1 MEVRLVLE
9 EGRKRRVFT
18 LPATGGVVGRAKGN
32 AVRVPSAEVSRQH
45 CRVVIKGDLV
55 TVEDLGSVNGTFVNG
70 EQVEL
75 KKVLRP
81 GDRLEVGPVTFVVE
95 YELMPDALDRLRG
108 DEEEEV
114 FELDPGEAEVVEEA
128 PAEEGEVAADL
139 AALLPEEDEGPKP
152 WRAVDDADLAALAQE
167 EVQLDFTF
175 DKPWQMPEADDL
187 RDLLSGMADE
197 DEKPKKK
204 KR

>member
-9 EGRKRRVFT
+9 EGRKRRVFN

-45 CRVVIKGDLV
+45 CRIAIKGDLV

-70 EQVEL
+70 EQLEL

-95 YELMPDALDRLRG
+95 YELLPDALDRLRG
-108 DEEEEV
+108 DEDYEV
-114 FELDPGEAEVVEEA
+114 VELDPGEAAVVEEA
-128 PAEEGEVAADL
+128 EAEEAEVAVD
-139 AALLPEEDEGPKP
+139 LPELPPDEEEGPRP
-152 WRAVDDADLAALAQE
+152 WRAVDDADLAALAKE
-167 EVQLDFTF
+167 DARLDFTF

-187 RDLLSGMADE
+187 RDLLSGMVDE

-204 KR
+204 KP

>member
-45 CRVVIKGDLV
+45 CRIAIKGDLV
-55 TVEDLGSVNGTFVNG
+55 TIEDLGSVNGTFVNG
-70 EQVEL
+70 EQLEL

-81 GDRLEVGPVTFVVE
+81 GDRLEVGPVTLVVE
-95 YELMPDALDRLRG
+95 YELMPDALDKLRG
-108 DEEEEV
+108 DEEPELL
-114 FELDPGEAEVVEEA
+114 ELDPGDVIAVDEEEAEVEVELDL
-128 PAEEGEVAADL
+128 PALPAD
-139 AALLPEEDEGPKP
+139 EDEGPRP
-152 WRAVDDADLAALAQE
+152 WRAADDPDLAALAKD
-167 EVQLDFTF
+167 EVRLDFTF

-197 DEKPKKK
+197 EEKPKKK
-204 KR
+204 KQ